1 MAQIYLNLFFIF
13 VLPPL
18 VGILLRLLLKRQRY
32 AWALTALWA
41 GASLLLFLWAS
52 TNPLPV
58 SEGPGLYAIQAAGL
72 TAGALVAGLI
82 CHFRKP

>member
-1 MAQIYLNLFFIF
+1 MPQIYLNLFFIF

-18 VGILLRLLLKRQRY
+18 VGILLRLLLKRHRY

-41 GASLLLFLWAS
+41 VVSLLLVLWAG
-52 TNPLPV
+52 TNPIPGN
-58 SEGPGLYAIQAAGL
+58 EGPGLYAIQAAGL
-72 TAGALVAGLI
+72 TAGALLAGLI